1 MVPTNNTA
9 VGLGLRTTAAH
20 GIQAV
25 ALGFFFGAECVNEFA
40 ILEVTAT
47 LTVVMNGLVED
58 DLRLVVG
65 GELRELANKDCV
77 YEDSLEPFRVSRATG
92 DVDNRG
98 IDTLLLQV
106 LLNTQRTSGVGVCTH
121 PATVYRTRTKSNNRI
136 CVLCSM
142 DQVVGTGLIG
152 NTQRLAVPTFQNCTF
167 VNEDVVSGLDRL
179 CLCFFHG
186 PTCSSGKGLTIV
198 KGNHFQHYGCGIRG
212 IYLCERLRTTSA
224 RSALDPDCGIQA
236 ARFCADNGIL
246 DRASDARCC
255 QLRQA
260 CSYGKRATELHE
272 ATTRNTTCLE
282 LAQKLRTNSLC
293 YHVHTSLRVS
303 LSYKTSEAY
312 SR

>member
-106 LLNTQRTSGVGVCTH
+106 LLNAQRTSGPSGR
-121 PATVYRTRTKSNNRI
+121 YRAHWQHAAPRRSN
-136 CVLCSM
+136 L
-142 DQVVGTGLIG
+142 
-152 NTQRLAVPTFQNCTF
+152 P
-167 VNEDVVSGLDRL
+167 
-179 CLCFFHG
+179 
-186 PTCSSGKGLTIV
+186 
-198 KGNHFQHYGCGIRG
+198 
-212 IYLCERLRTTSA
+212 
-224 RSALDPDCGIQA
+224 
-236 ARFCADNGIL
+236 
-246 DRASDARCC
+246 
-255 QLRQA
+255 
-260 CSYGKRATELHE
+260 ELH
-272 ATTRNTTCLE
+272 
-282 LAQKLRTNSLC
+282 LR
-293 YHVHTSLRVS
+293 
-303 LSYKTSEAY
+303 K
-312 SR
+312 